1 MDKPTKKSFRTDKD
15 RPRVYVPTSDR
26 ETLPSRVKQEPRD
39 EVNINSIIKRMRK
52 QHGHA
57 YADVSQFRDVSNA
70 PKSLQD
76 AFNVTQEAARLFQ
89 TLPLGFRREL
99 DHNPAAL
106 ETAPRE
112 LYERYGLLKQK
123 EGAPPKEQ
131 PAPAPKGNQA
141 VKKGSK
147 DPVQPSDQEE

>member
-1 MDKPTKKSFRTDKD
+1 MDKPTKRTFRTDKD
-15 RPRVYVPTSDR
+15 RPRVFVPTSDR

-39 EVNINSIIKRMRK
+39 EVNINSIIERMRK

-57 YADVSQFRDVSNA
+57 YPDVSQFRDVSNA

-76 AFNVTQEAARLFQ
+76 AFNITQEAARLFE

-123 EGAPPKEQ
+123 EVEAPKASTET
-131 PAPAPKGNQA
+131 APKGAQA

-147 DPVQPSDQEE
+147 EPAKPSDQEE